1 LIIFVPMTTLCLQ
14 LKNTDP
20 YLNLATEEYLLKN
33 QICDIF
39 MIWQSQSAIIV
50 GKHQNALA
58 EINHHYAREN
68 NICIARRLSG
78 GGTVFHDEGNL
89 NFTFIKN
96 IERADQI
103 NYQLFTEQIVT
114 VLNKLGLKSYASRHN
129 AIFLDDKKISGS
141 ADHVYKRRVLHHGT
155 LLFNSHLAQLR
166 NALKVD
172 LSRFEDKA
180 IQSNRSEVTNIADH
194 LSKQMSIEEFARFI
208 FEQITQTYPD
218 HLITELTSQ
227 DREAIEK
234 LKNEKYS
241 QWDWI
246 YGYSPRYQYRNDL
259 HTSGKKVSFI
269 LFVEKGKIRETAWE
283 GDISGQLAALLT
295 NTLESQ
301 HHDYEVL
308 KPVITALEPQL
319 RQEGFSASE
328 ILEKII

>member
-1 LIIFVPMTTLCLQ
+1 MTTLCLQ
-14 LKNTDP
+14 LKDTDP

-33 QICDIF
+33 QTCDIF

-58 EINHHYAREN
+58 EINHRYIREN

-96 IERADQI
+96 VERVDQI
-103 NYQLFTEQIVT
+103 NYQLFTGQIIN
-114 VLNKLGLKSYASRHN
+114 VLKKLGLKSYASRHN
-129 AIFLDDKKISGS
+129 AIFLNDKKISGS

-155 LLFNSHLAQLR
+155 LLFNSHLVQLK

-194 LSKQMSIEEFARFI
+194 LPKEMSIEEFAGFI
-208 FEQITQTYPD
+208 FEQITQTYSD
-218 HLITELTSQ
+218 HLIAELTSQ

-246 YGYSPRYQYRNDL
+246 YGYSPKYKYRNDIY
-259 HTSGKKVSFI
+259 TSGKKVSFI
-269 LFVEKGKIRETAWE
+269 LSVEKGKIKEAAWE

-295 NTLESQ
+295 SALESRN
-301 HHDYEVL
+301 HDYEVL

-319 RQEGFSASE
+319 RQEGFSARE
-328 ILEKII
+328 ILEKIV